1 MLQKLSKIKTTKV
14 LSKLLSAML
23 LSGAG
28 FAAADTNTEQNTGPD
43 NPFML
48 LTEQELA
55 QKDVELAQFWQQQ
68 VVTGFLKAAD
78 GTPLFYAYHKPAE
91 AKATI
96 LIVTGRTEAIAKYQ
110 ELFFELGRLGYAVLG
125 YDHRGQGQSG
135 RLLADAQIGHV
146 TSFADYVQDLH
157 LLQKELSP
165 LLPKDKVL
173 LAHSMGGAV
182 ASSYLATYPGV
193 FKAAALSAPMHAPN
207 TELVFGAKDGC
218 YLQQLLGWTCPD
230 CYAGFASSPYQ
241 NSAFANNIY
250 SHSEVRYRRFR
261 QLFKQQPGLQLGGP
275 SWQWLREACA
285 IADQMPDIASQI
297 RVPVKI
303 LQAGEDLAVTAEAQ
317 QLFCDTLGRYCDGG
331 AVMKI
336 AGARHEILF
345 EADRYR
351 MPALTEILRFYQQQL
366 AL

>member
-1 MLQKLSKIKTTKV
+1 
-14 LSKLLSAML
+14 ML
-23 LSGAG
+23 LAGVG
-28 FAAADTNTEQNTGPD
+28 FAIAGTNSQPNTGLD
-43 NPFML
+43 NPFLL

-55 QKDVELAQFWQQQ
+55 QKDGELTQFWQQQ

-91 AKATI
+91 AKSTI

-110 ELFFELGRLGYAVLG
+110 ALFFELGRLGYAVLG

-135 RLLADAQIGHV
+135 RLLEDPQIGHV

-157 LLQKELSP
+157 LLQTELSP

-207 TELVFGAKDGC
+207 TELLFGAKDGC
-218 YLQQLLGWTCPD
+218 YLQQLLGWSCPD

-241 NSAFANNIY
+241 DSAFANNIY
-250 SHSEVRYRRFR
+250 SHSEVRYQRFR

-275 SWQWLREACA
+275 SWQWLGAACA
-285 IADQMPDIASQI
+285 VADQMPTIASKIQL
-297 RVPVKI
+297 PVKI
-303 LQAGEDLAVTAEAQ
+303 LQAGEDVAVTAEAQ
-317 QLFCDTLGRYCDGG
+317 QLFCEALGKYCAGG

-336 AGARHEILF
+336 EGARHEILF
-345 EADRYR
+345 ESDGYR
-351 MPALTEILRFYQQQL
+351 IPALTEILRFYQQQL